1 MKQISVPDFRILIK
15 EASEITLID
24 VREEDEHEAFNLGGL
39 NIPLGELMQNAT
51 AIPKSGNVIIYCKRG
66 IRSAIAIQR
75 LEDRFGYTNL
85 INLQGGTE
93 EWKALN

>member
-1 MKQISVPDFRILIK
+1 MKQITPAELQKILQTNAGAI
-15 EASEITLID
+15 LID
-24 VREEDEHEAFNLGGL
+24 VREEEEHEQFNIGGL
-39 NIPLGELMQNAT
+39 NIPLGELMQNAA

-93 EWKALN
+93 EWKSLN

>member
-15 EASEITLID
+15 EAAEITLID
-24 VREEDEHEAFNLGGL
+24 VREEEEHESFNIGGL
-39 NIPLGELMQNAT
+39 NIPLGELMQNAAT
-51 AIPKSGNVIIYCKRG
+51 IPKSGNVIIYCKRG

-93 EWKALN
+93 EWKTMH

>member
-15 EASEITLID
+15 QAAEITLID

-39 NIPLGELMQNAT
+39 NIPLGELMQNAA

-85 INLQGGTE
+85 FNLQGGTE